1 MNVKKSP
8 ISASMVQLLVWKTR
22 SLGLRHMIPIVIG
35 MQPHWRM
42 MGALE
47 TAGGLLLFG
56 IRTAY
61 ILAVIRRTSRC
72 ARPTVNERDGDE
84 PPQRIRIIRFWLW
97 KRSATAASPDRS
109 GHLSTDVVT
118 SSLKRTDDLR
128 SNPSREAREFF
139 NLVSS
144 IPGIWRGERRS
155 ESVDALGQE
164 PFS

>member
-47 TAGGLLLFG
+47 TADGTILFG
-56 IRTAY
+56 IRTAF

-72 ARPTVNERDGDE
+72 ARPRSMSGMVMSHPNE
-84 PPQRIRIIRFWLW
+84 
-97 KRSATAASPDRS
+97 
-109 GHLSTDVVT
+109 
-118 SSLKRTDDLR
+118 
-128 SNPSREAREFF
+128 
-139 NLVSS
+139 
-144 IPGIWRGERRS
+144 S
-155 ESVDALGQE
+155 ESFDFGFGRGARRRPLQIGADIF
-164 PFS
+164 PPMS